1 MASIRPQTREMI
13 DGITGVSSRPITAR
27 LPGTRV
33 GVMARGTEV
42 TIEFDSRRFAGS
54 GVYLF
59 AAVLERFL
67 ALYCG
72 INSFTC
78 LRVTLRGHEGE
89 LCRWPPRAGEQQML

>member
-1 MASIRPQTREMI
+1 MR
-13 DGITGVSSRPITAR
+13 GV
-27 LPGTRV
+27 
-33 GVMARGTEV
+33 EV
-42 TIEFDSRRFAGS
+42 TVEFDPQRFSGS

-78 LRVTLRGHEGE
+78 LIAKLRGRDGV
-89 LCRWPPRAGEQQML
+89 LCQWPPRAGERQLL